1 MKILAFNGSPRKDWN
16 TAILLKEAL
25 KGAATQGAETELI
38 HLYDLNYKGCIS
50 CFSCKM
56 KNGKSYGRCAVND
69 ELTPILKSIEEADG
83 IILGSPVYF
92 GTASA
97 EMRAFMERLLYPYV
111 VYETDPPVPFKKRI
125 STGLIYTMGAT
136 EDQMKQLGYEQH
148 FMFSE
153 MFMKHIFGSSETLF
167 VTDTYQFEDY
177 SRYVSTLFNE
187 DEKLKRREEIFPI
200 DCQKAFEL
208 GKRIAL
214 QEISEQ

>member
-16 TAILLKEAL
+16 TAILLMEAL

-111 VYETDPPVPFKKRI
+111 VYETDPPMLFKKRI
-125 STGLIYTMGAT
+125 PTGLIYTMGAT

-177 SRYVSTLFNE
+177 SRYVSTLFNAV
-187 DEKLKRREEIFPI
+187 EKARRREEVFPI
-200 DCQKAFEL
+200 DCQRAYEM

-214 QEISEQ
+214 QRNT